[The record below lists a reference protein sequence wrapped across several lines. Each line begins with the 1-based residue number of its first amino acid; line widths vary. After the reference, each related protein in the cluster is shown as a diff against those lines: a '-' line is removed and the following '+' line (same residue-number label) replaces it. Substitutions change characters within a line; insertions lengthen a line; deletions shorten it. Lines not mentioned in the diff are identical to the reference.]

1 MIGLLVVAQ
10 VLAAPIT
17 LEEVRAASR
26 DNLTALQAELEV
38 ARQQDNRKTARAA
51 ILPQLSVNTQ
61 VGGQGWSDQ
70 DLTQA
75 EFATNPL
82 ARQVLAGGAGLFQLN
97 AAINQLIFDGGRW
110 WNQISLAGASAEA
123 AQGQLE
129 EQRLASQFEAERR
142 FFELLRAQQ
151 ALQVLDQSVDRSQQQ
166 LERAKSLYEAGRG
179 QKRDTL
185 DAEVN
190 LGNDQISVVRSK
202 QNIIAAQVD
211 LLTWLSRP
219 TGDIEAI
226 APGSLKGD
234 PAKGPDAGAA
244 MNVAREKRP
253 LLKALANQ
261 KRASELAIEVAE
273 GAYFPRV
280 SAQVAYQRSSPLPKV
295 FFDPL
300 LQHRV
305 SAALVLQWDVFSGFS
320 TQAAVGRASTDLR
333 GTELQLI
340 QAERELGGEIR
351 RTTSA
356 LDSQLQVAIL
366 AEKNR
371 SVAELSL
378 RLAEERFNAGAGS
391 TLEVR
396 DAQIK
401 LTQAQLTQ
409 VQGRIDVEIARANLS
424 RIVGSSL

>member
-1 MIGLLVVAQ
+1 VIGFLVVAQ

-51 ILPQLSVNTQ
+51 ILPQLSVNAQ
-61 VGGQGWSDQ
+61 VGVGAWSDRASASSEFSY
-70 DLTQA
+70 TQ
-75 EFATNPL
+75 PSG
-82 ARQVLAGGAGLFQLN
+82 VGGIFQLN
-97 AAINQLIFDGGRW
+97 ATINQLLYDGGRW
-110 WNQISLAGASAEA
+110 WNQLALAGASAEA
-123 AQGQLE
+123 AQGQLD

-151 ALQVLDQSVDRSQQQ
+151 ALQVLEQTVDRSQQQ

-179 QKRDTL
+179 QKRDAL

-202 QNIIAAQVD
+202 QSIVAAQVD
-211 LLTWLSRP
+211 LLNWLARP
-219 TGDIEAI
+219 VVLVEAV
-226 APGSLKGD
+226 APASLKGE
-234 PAKGPDAGAA
+234 PTKGPDADAA
-244 MNVAREKRP
+244 LTLAREKRP
-253 LLKALANQ
+253 LLKALAAQ
-261 KRASELAIEVAE
+261 QRASERAIDVAE
-273 GAYFPRV
+273 AAYLPRV
-280 SAQVAYQRSSPLPKV
+280 SAQVSYYRQTPAAGV
-295 FFDPL
+295 FFNPL
-300 LQHRV
+300 LQHGV
-305 SAALVLQWDVFSGFS
+305 NAALVLQWDVFSGFA
-320 TQAAVGRASTDLR
+320 TQAAVGRAGTDLR
-333 GTELQLI
+333 GAELQVA
-340 QAERELGGEIR
+340 QAEREMGGELR

-356 LDSQLQVAIL
+356 LDSQLQVALL

-371 SVAELSL
+371 SIAELSL